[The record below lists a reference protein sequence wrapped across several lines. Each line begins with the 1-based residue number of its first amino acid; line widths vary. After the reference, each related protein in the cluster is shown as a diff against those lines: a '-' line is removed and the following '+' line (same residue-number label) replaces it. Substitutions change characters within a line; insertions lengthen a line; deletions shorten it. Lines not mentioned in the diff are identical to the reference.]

1 MFNKNINK
9 PKETMFTRNAMIK
22 GIAKATAKDK
32 AKKETMTI
40 DKKTENIM
48 DIISQYLDDDTLKEF
63 WKNKNSLLLTDR
75 GLNLYNEIK
84 KEIKK

>member
-1 MFNKNINK
+1 MFKTNQ
-9 PKETMFTRNAMIK
+9 P
-22 GIAKATAKDK
+22 
-32 AKKETMTI
+32 KETMTI

-48 DIISQYLDDDTLKEF
+48 DIISQYLDDDTLKQF
-63 WKNKNSLLLTDR
+63 WKNKNSLLLTDE